1 MPRGPPISET
11 RGQPMAGQAQ
21 VEAGGALVE
30 ACAVPLANDDRS
42 KVNGGG
48 GPAWSLGLRNSFSFF
63 DVKY

>member
-1 MPRGPPISET
+1 
-11 RGQPMAGQAQ
+11 MAGQAQ